1 MLISIRER
9 IEENIANIRAEIY
22 HTKRYCELF
31 ENKFCGGADMSKLDP
46 SERKEKVEIPEE
58 FKISDITEKRDKLE
72 MQKYI
77 ESLTPTQRVEKQKN
91 IAICHTYFSD
101 TMASI
106 RHKFGDISKFE
117 ELDYLSKKDIDV
129 ALEKVMGDFV
139 PINLF
144 SETRDSLRKGT
155 NPALYSFEW
164 NSNLVNIYQI
174 KEKKSECRVVKFPN
188 GFPLFSR
195 IAMTYEGRVFLT
207 GGYFKDLDMFLRTVY
222 EYIEKENKMKRKENM
237 IFRRSD
243 HSVVCNKGF
252 IYWVGAFV
260 EGRFSN
266 SVERYDV
273 NNNKWEACDSMGMP
287 RSGVGLWV
295 FNSNYLFAF
304 GGRNAISSHLT
315 TIESYDIS
323 KDFWREITFANT
335 EIWDEGAYLCQAH
348 QISKDKIIIFG
359 KSAPPTDVEV
369 KSCFEF
375 IPDTGEFKESNHLSQ
390 HSAFVNSGI
399 CYNEYL
405 FYVGRGFKIHKF
417 GLSDKKWSIYN

>member
-1 MLISIRER
+1 MSHNLNMSLDDQSASPEKIKKIYREIFAKMRETVKRMREEMLISIRER

-129 ALEKVMGDFV
+129 ALERVMGDFV

-207 GGYFKDLDMFLRTVY
+207 GGYFKELDMFLRTVY

-252 IYWVGAFV
+252 IYCVGAFI

-266 SVERYDV
+266 SVEKYDV
-273 NNNKWEACDSMGMP
+273 KNNKWEVCDPMGMP
-287 RSGVGLWV
+287 RSGVGL
-295 FNSNYLFAF
+295 
-304 GGRNAISSHLT
+304 
-315 TIESYDIS
+315 
-323 KDFWREITFANT
+323 
-335 EIWDEGAYLCQAH
+335 
-348 QISKDKIIIFG
+348 
-359 KSAPPTDVEV
+359 
-369 KSCFEF
+369 
-375 IPDTGEFKESNHLSQ
+375 
-390 HSAFVNSGI
+390 
-399 CYNEYL
+399 
-405 FYVGRGFKIHKF
+405 
-417 GLSDKKWSIYN
+417 